1 MKIAPSLMSLGLL
14 RLEEGIRLFN
24 EKADLIHVDIMDG
37 HFVKNITLSPLFIRD
52 IREITQI
59 PIEAHLMLT
68 DPEILLEA
76 CVDAGADIVTMHAEV
91 LNGSAIRLMHK
102 VRETF
107 GSKVG
112 LAVNPETPFG
122 NIELM
127 LPYVDLVTFMTI
139 DPGFAGTKYI
149 PAVLSKVVKAVEFR
163 EKQEL
168 SFEIQVDGSIGED
181 NYAEVVASGADIIV
195 AGEPTLFN
203 LDKNLERAWEKMV
216 SFMDL
221 FDVK

>member
-14 RLEEGIRLFN
+14 RLEEGIRFFN
-24 EKADLIHVDIMDG
+24 RRADLIHVDIMDG

-76 CVDAGADIVTMHAEV
+76 CVDAGADIVTMHAEAV
-91 LNGSAIRLMHK
+91 NGSAVRLMQKIHD
-102 VRETF
+102 TF
-107 GSKVG
+107 GRKVG

-122 NIELM
+122 NIEFM
-127 LPYVDLVTFMTI
+127 LPYVDMVTFMTI

-149 PAVLSKVVKAVEFR
+149 PAVLSKVERAVDFR
-163 EKQEL
+163 AEHGL

-181 NYAEVVASGADIIV
+181 NYAEVAASGADIIV

-203 LDKNLERAWEKMV
+203 LDQNLERAWEKML
-216 SFMDL
+216 SF
-221 FDVK
+221 VEKARV